1 MFSATTLSYYI
12 QSKNRKNIKI
22 LKKAIQN
29 AIICFRAKVSWL
41 FPIYVNVR
49 IGFCLI
55 SKSIPIIGMIIWSSN
70 LEDKTDDGVGN
81 LLYVIISQSFFDVY
95 GRRAHFN
102 VVSIQLRKET
112 PSSLRLPHFHSI
124 VLIFAWNNAADKR
137 HPETKEETAVLPTI
151 SLQIAKW
158 IN

>member
-1 MFSATTLSYYI
+1 
-12 QSKNRKNIKI
+12 
-22 LKKAIQN
+22 
-29 AIICFRAKVSWL
+29 
-41 FPIYVNVR
+41 
-49 IGFCLI
+49 
-55 SKSIPIIGMIIWSSN
+55 MIIWSSN

-112 PSSLRLPHFHSI
+112 PSSSRLPHFHSI

-137 HPETKEETAVLPTI
+137 HPERRKRRQCYQLFHCKTQNKSIMKTPSLFLPKNHSHGKSWWHWTTSALSPKIYVKSQETVYVNWIAVRYAQVRT
-151 SLQIAKW
+151 
-158 IN
+158 